1 MSDKENGTIFIVK
14 YSGQTLKMRFSEST
28 KTFGDVRKKA
38 AQYFGLPEKIIFLS
52 DKEDRGV
59 IYMNE
64 NILRDEIF
72 PLQTAISTESTPILY
87 VILKRRMNSVDFL
100 ENDKDLK
107 LEVTD
112 AVKEVEQ
119 VHNV

>member
-1 MSDKENGTIFIVK
+1 
-14 YSGQTLKMRFSEST
+14 MRFSEST

-38 AQYFGLPEKIIFLS
+38 AQYFGLPENIIFLS

-72 PLQTAISTESTPILY
+72 PLQTAISTDSTPILY
-87 VILKRRMNSVDFL
+87 VILKRRMNSVNFL

-119 VHNV
+119 VHDV